1 MSEPYH
7 FYFRMF
13 GYDWEEHNV
22 IQPLIVLFL
31 HGGIAPSK
39 EIILRQNAIDRG
51 LMQLDL
57 FGNVELTADGNRV
70 LDEYNEVM
78 KQYTFH

>member
-1 MSEPYH
+1 MGEYH

-22 IQPLIVLFL
+22 IQPLIILFL
-31 HGGIAPSK
+31 RDGIAPA
-39 EIILRQNAIDRG
+39 EDIILRQNAIDRG

-57 FGNVELTADGNRV
+57 FGNVEFTKDGYRV
-70 LDEYNEVM
+70 LDEYHEVM
-78 KQYTFH
+78 KPYTFH